1 MNQTLNEDGFLT
13 GPSTS
18 DQNGQEPSEELLL
31 ASDGEFKSGQRSPLR
46 KRRHTE
52 GRKENIPQKRF
63 RLNNR
68 YSAPS
73 LEREVEKSKAS
84 IEKLEAHRT
93 KKTCPKD
100 LRYNVRVNIVPDD
113 DFKSDI
119 KHIRREAEQKLIGA
133 LTRYHYRRV
142 ESNKI
147 KLSKVEH
154 RPNTTREKKT
164 NNPDL
169 VKNRPR
175 PERPTRTENVIALA
189 TELTDK
195 IKKVEEMMKALDNK
209 KSESYPCVFSDC
221 SGKGREKEKRKIAN
235 SKHRERKSNKR
246 LNIRRKNTELNQR
259 FIKNLSNCKISTH
272 ETNLLSRGLK
282 FIQTPIPDKN
292 RVRQQLLL
300 DFKHFARRM
309 RLRYI
314 FNNKDSEQHPFHV
327 KSNWEPPV
335 QPSVALET
343 YLEEIKVQLAEIE
356 ITKPRNNLPY
366 QERIALKDLKSN
378 TEIVIKKADKGS
390 TTVIM
395 NKQDKITEGQTQLD
409 DRKNYMPLETPMVK
423 ETSQKVKDL
432 INELHLGNHIDA
444 KTKEWLSQ
452 TPNPPRIPVF
462 YTLTKIHKP
471 TLTGRPIISG
481 CEGPTERISSFIDHI
496 LQPIAKAQKSYLKDT
511 TDFINF
517 IERTKVQQ
525 NTILVSMD
533 VTSLYTNIP
542 QEEGINTVC
551 IAYEDF
557 YKNNTPIPTNSLR
570 NMLRLIL
577 QENSF
582 HFNGRNYLQTHGT
595 AMGTKMAVAFAN
607 IFMSAVES
615 KIIGKSK
622 IKPIEWK
629 RYIDDVFSLWNT
641 NREEIDQ
648 FISEANRHHPTI
660 KFTAEI
666 SEKEINFLDTTVFKG
681 ERFNKDS
688 IFDICT
694 HFKPTEKFQYTHFS
708 SCHAPGVKK
717 GFIKGEA
724 LRLLRT
730 NSSKTSF
737 EEKIKN
743 FRSNLRVRGY
753 PEKLV
758 NKVLAEIEFKNRKSA
773 LQQKPKLQK
782 RLLPFVTQYNPSV
795 PNLKNILMSKW
806 HLIQDQPL
814 LREIYRDPP
823 FISYRRGKSLK
834 DILVR
839 AKL

>member
-1 MNQTLNEDGFLT
+1 M
-13 GPSTS
+13 
-18 DQNGQEPSEELLL
+18 
-31 ASDGEFKSGQRSPLR
+31 
-46 KRRHTE
+46 
-52 GRKENIPQKRF
+52 
-63 RLNNR
+63 
-68 YSAPS
+68 
-73 LEREVEKSKAS
+73 
-84 IEKLEAHRT
+84 
-93 KKTCPKD
+93 
-100 LRYNVRVNIVPDD
+100 
-113 DFKSDI
+113 
-119 KHIRREAEQKLIGA
+119 
-133 LTRYHYRRV
+133 
-142 ESNKI
+142 
-147 KLSKVEH
+147 
-154 RPNTTREKKT
+154 
-164 NNPDL
+164 
-169 VKNRPR
+169 
-175 PERPTRTENVIALA
+175 
-189 TELTDK
+189 
-195 IKKVEEMMKALDNK
+195 
-209 KSESYPCVFSDC
+209 
-221 SGKGREKEKRKIAN
+221 
-235 SKHRERKSNKR
+235 
-246 LNIRRKNTELNQR
+246 
-259 FIKNLSNCKISTH
+259 
-272 ETNLLSRGLK
+272 
-282 FIQTPIPDKN
+282 
-292 RVRQQLLL
+292 
-300 DFKHFARRM
+300 
-309 RLRYI
+309 
-314 FNNKDSEQHPFHV
+314 
-327 KSNWEPPV
+327 
-335 QPSVALET
+335 
-343 YLEEIKVQLAEIE
+343 
-356 ITKPRNNLPY
+356 
-366 QERIALKDLKSN
+366 
-378 TEIVIKKADKGS
+378 
-390 TTVIM
+390 VIM
-395 NKQDKITEGQTQLD
+395 NKQDKMTEGQTQLD
-409 DRKNYMPLETPMVK
+409 DRKNYMPLETQMVK
-423 ETSQKVKDL
+423 ETSQRVRDL

-444 KTKEWLSQ
+444 QTKEWLSQ

-517 IERTKVQQ
+517 IERTKVKQ

-551 IAYEDF
+551 KVYEDF
-557 YKNNTPIPTNSLR
+557 YKNNTPIATNSLR
-570 NMLRLIL
+570 NMLRFIL

-582 HFNGRNYLQTHGT
+582 HFNGRNYLQTHGI

-641 NREEIDQ
+641 NREVIDQ
-648 FISEANRHHPTI
+648 FISDANRHHPTI

-666 SEKEINFLDTTVFKG
+666 SQKEINFLDTTVFKG
-681 ERFNKDS
+681 KRFNKDS

-737 EEKIKN
+737 EKKIKN

-758 NKVLAEIEFKNRKSA
+758 NKVLAEVEFKNRKSA

-795 PNLKNILMSKW
+795 PNLKSILMSKW

-823 FISYRRGKSLK
+823 FIS
-834 DILVR
+834 
-839 AKL
+839 

>member
-1 MNQTLNEDGFLT
+1 MAASSSGW
-13 GPSTS
+13 S
-18 DQNGQEPSEELLL
+18 DSQKEEIIRI
-31 ASDGEFKSGQRSPLR
+31 AANAI
-46 KRRHTE
+46 
-52 GRKENIPQKRF
+52 ENI
-63 RLNNR
+63 
-68 YSAPS
+68 
-73 LEREVEKSKAS
+73 
-84 IEKLEAHRT
+84 
-93 KKTCPKD
+93 
-100 LRYNVRVNIVPDD
+100 
-113 DFKSDI
+113 
-119 KHIRREAEQKLIGA
+119 
-133 LTRYHYRRV
+133 TR
-142 ESNKI
+142 
-147 KLSKVEH
+147 
-154 RPNTTREKKT
+154 
-164 NNPDL
+164 
-169 VKNRPR
+169 
-175 PERPTRTENVIALA
+175 
-189 TELTDK
+189 LTD
-195 IKKVEEMMKALDNK
+195 IVGRSSL
-209 KSESYPCVFSDC
+209 PSDSSSS
-221 SGKGREKEKRKIAN
+221 SG
-235 SKHRERKSNKR
+235 S
-246 LNIRRKNTELNQR
+246 
-259 FIKNLSNCKISTH
+259 
-272 ETNLLSRGLK
+272 
-282 FIQTPIPDKN
+282 
-292 RVRQQLLL
+292 
-300 DFKHFARRM
+300 
-309 RLRYI
+309 
-314 FNNKDSEQHPFHV
+314 
-327 KSNWEPPV
+327 
-335 QPSVALET
+335 
-343 YLEEIKVQLAEIE
+343 
-356 ITKPRNNLPY
+356 LP
-366 QERIALKDLKSN
+366 
-378 TEIVIKKADKGS
+378 G
-390 TTVIM
+390 
-395 NKQDKITEGQTQLD
+395 
-409 DRKNYMPLETPMVK
+409 
-423 ETSQKVKDL
+423 
-432 INELHLGNHIDA
+432 
-444 KTKEWLSQ
+444 
-452 TPNPPRIPVF
+452 
-462 YTLTKIHKP
+462 
-471 TLTGRPIISG
+471 
-481 CEGPTERISSFIDHI
+481 
-496 LQPIAKAQKSYLKDT
+496 
-511 TDFINF
+511 
-517 IERTKVQQ
+517 
-525 NTILVSMD
+525 
-533 VTSLYTNIP
+533 
-542 QEEGINTVC
+542 
-551 IAYEDF
+551 DF

-595 AMGTKMAVAFAN
+595 AMGTRMAVAFAN

-622 IKPIEWK
+622 IKPTEWK

-758 NKVLAEIEFKNRKSA
+758 NKVLAEVEFKNRKSA

-782 RLLPFVTQYNPSV
+782 RLLPFVRQYNPSV